1 MEEFQQRRQQ
11 LMNRLGDGILVL
23 ASATHQ
29 NRNSDVDFPFRQDSD
44 FFYLTGF
51 PEPDSFLIL
60 TSKGAQIRSILL
72 VPPKDKV
79 KEIWNGKRTGAEAAV
94 EEFGVDES
102 YSNEE
107 LEEILKREL
116 QDKETLFYEFSKNGD
131 LDLLILDLIQE
142 LRTVKRADLEFVQQ
156 IQFYGRTLWGLRH
169 RKSKYEL
176 SRLHEAMELTQIAND
191 NVLKVLKP
199 GMNEAQIHA
208 LLEYEYLKS
217 GNTSGYGS
225 IVAGGANATILH
237 YTNNNAIL
245 KEKTML
251 LIDSGCE
258 VELFTADV
266 TRCYPVD
273 GVYTESARRIYSIVL
288 EANKQAIKMCKPG
301 SSIEKVHQ
309 EAVRVLSEG
318 LLDTGLLRSS
328 ENEIEKFYMHRT
340 SHWLGMDVHDVG
352 RYQED
357 GVPIPFEEGMILT
370 VEPGLY
376 FNPDFSSVDTPF
388 DGIGVRIEDDVLIT
402 KDGHEVLSSSIPKE
416 MDEIESRMKE
426 RYVGN
431 P

>member
-1 MEEFQQRRQQ
+1 
-11 LMNRLGDGILVL
+11 
-23 ASATHQ
+23 
-29 NRNSDVDFPFRQDSD
+29 
-44 FFYLTGF
+44 
-51 PEPDSFLIL
+51 
-60 TSKGAQIRSILL
+60 
-72 VPPKDKV
+72 
-79 KEIWNGKRTGAEAAV
+79 
-94 EEFGVDES
+94 
-102 YSNEE
+102 
-107 LEEILKREL
+107 
-116 QDKETLFYEFSKNGD
+116 
-131 LDLLILDLIQE
+131 
-142 LRTVKRADLEFVQQ
+142 
-156 IQFYGRTLWGLRH
+156 
-169 RKSKYEL
+169 
-176 SRLHEAMELTQIAND
+176 
-191 NVLKVLKP
+191 
-199 GMNEAQIHA
+199 
-208 LLEYEYLKS
+208 
-217 GNTSGYGS
+217 
-225 IVAGGANATILH
+225 
-237 YTNNNAIL
+237 
-245 KEKTML
+245 
-251 LIDSGCE
+251 
-258 VELFTADV
+258 
-266 TRCYPVD
+266 
-273 GVYTESARRIYSIVL
+273 
-288 EANKQAIKMCKPG
+288 MCKPG